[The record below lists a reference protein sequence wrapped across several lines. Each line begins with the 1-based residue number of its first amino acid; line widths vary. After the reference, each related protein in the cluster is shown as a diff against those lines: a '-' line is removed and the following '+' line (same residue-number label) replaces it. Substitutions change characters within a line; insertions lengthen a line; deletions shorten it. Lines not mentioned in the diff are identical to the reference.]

1 MSKHPRRA
9 PNYDRK
15 LSRRIVLDD
24 GTKLATLR
32 DAADLFA
39 ERFST
44 VTSWRVL
51 EIAIERLIAAAES
64 AGRDK
69 VKAATDAIERV
80 LLARRLLR
88 VRQVRHE
95 RRPPG

>member
-1 MSKHPRRA
+1 MARLGRAGTSRRPTARREATMSKHPRRA

-69 VKAATDAIERV
+69 VKAATDAIER
-80 LLARRLLR
+80 
-88 VRQVRHE
+88 
-95 RRPPG
+95 